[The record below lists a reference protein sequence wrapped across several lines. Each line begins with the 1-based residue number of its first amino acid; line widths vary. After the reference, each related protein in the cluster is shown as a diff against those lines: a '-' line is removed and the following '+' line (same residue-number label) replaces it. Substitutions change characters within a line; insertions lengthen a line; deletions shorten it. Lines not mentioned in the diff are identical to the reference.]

1 MSEGTARKFRGGVGA
16 KLACGAFETKTL
28 PTRCYGQRDQPMKR
42 LVTIAIVGLAAVLPH
57 VVLAQ
62 DSEGQH
68 ELKQL
73 LRAQIK
79 QTLESAG
86 FTDVQVIPTS
96 LLVRTK
102 DPAGSPVTMFINP
115 QSFMALSVSENH
127 ENNVSLVPMNSVAD
141 NNEKSSAAAN
151 ASLDDYKAN
160 LTAAQKQVIWQNLS
174 SVKTR
179 ANEPKQFTPQIGA
192 TIPNEVSI
200 QPLPDEITN
209 DAPSLKGYH
218 YTMLQK
224 EVVIVHPTSKKI
236 VDLIR
241 EQ

>member
-1 MSEGTARKFRGGVGA
+1 
-16 KLACGAFETKTL
+16 
-28 PTRCYGQRDQPMKR
+28 MKR

-62 DSEGQH
+62 DSEDQH

-115 QSFMALSVSENH
+115 
-127 ENNVSLVPMNSVAD
+127 
-141 NNEKSSAAAN
+141 
-151 ASLDDYKAN
+151 
-160 LTAAQKQVIWQNLS
+160 
-174 SVKTR
+174 
-179 ANEPKQFTPQIGA
+179 
-192 TIPNEVSI
+192 
-200 QPLPDEITN
+200 
-209 DAPSLKGYH
+209 
-218 YTMLQK
+218 
-224 EVVIVHPTSKKI
+224 
-236 VDLIR
+236 
-241 EQ
+241 

>member
-1 MSEGTARKFRGGVGA
+1 MTADPAKSGFRFEKRRADAVVRLAGGDAVKGCFFVAGSATHDGTERVAELLNSEAGFFPFEIEGTGGA
-16 KLACGAFETKTL
+16 HT
-28 PTRCYGQRDQPMKR
+28 
-42 LVTIAIVGLAAVLPH
+42 VLYHRAH

-115 QSFMALSVSENH
+115 QSFMAFSVSENH
-127 ENNVSLVPMNSVAD
+127 ENQCFVGTDELCD
-141 NNEKSSAAAN
+141 RQQREKLGRCECFA
-151 ASLDDYKAN
+151 
-160 LTAAQKQVIWQNLS
+160 
-174 SVKTR
+174 
-179 ANEPKQFTPQIGA
+179 
-192 TIPNEVSI
+192 
-200 QPLPDEITN
+200 
-209 DAPSLKGYH
+209 
-218 YTMLQK
+218 
-224 EVVIVHPTSKKI
+224 
-236 VDLIR
+236 
-241 EQ
+241 